1 MPRKGHRDIAQEA
14 GGRSH
19 HPKGGEAHANYIT
32 YRAFYGYDYC
42 KTQKPPLGQVTVS
55 SKKLSLVLG

>member
-42 KTQKPPLGQVTVS
+42 KTQKPPPRQVTVS
-55 SKKLSLVLG
+55 MKP